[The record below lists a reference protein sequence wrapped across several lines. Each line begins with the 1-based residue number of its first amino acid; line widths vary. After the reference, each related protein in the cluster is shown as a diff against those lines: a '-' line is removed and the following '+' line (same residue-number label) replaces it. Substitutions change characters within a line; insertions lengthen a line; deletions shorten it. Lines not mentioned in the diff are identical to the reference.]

1 MTPTQQLHLHVVN
14 IYSGRNISGTRV
26 RDRFVSESQGKEFS
40 NGRLLENQ
48 VTLSGLSYEKK
59 TKKNEAGW
67 SWTGWTGRARTNKGV
82 NQPFLQSGI
91 GKLLF

>member
-1 MTPTQQLHLHVVN
+1 MFVYRLHGWIYSMTPTQQLHLHVVN

-59 TKKNEAGW
+59 TKKMRLDGPRRD
-67 SWTGWTGRARTNKGV
+67 GRAGRA
-82 NQPFLQSGI
+82 LI
-91 GKLLF
+91 RA